1 MTAVDCECGC
11 VGLLRHVQLWRMNLY
26 VVLTS
31 CDAQIYALLSIFNR
45 LQQDALLLLANPT
58 FVLCNTTCSPMS
70 YWHRNESL
78 TEALIAIAN
87 P

>member
-1 MTAVDCECGC
+1 MTAVDCERGC

-31 CDAQIYALLSIFNR
+31 RDAQIYALLSIFNR
-45 LQQDALLLLANPT
+45 LQQDALLLLVNST

>member
-1 MTAVDCECGC
+1 MTAVDCERGC
-11 VGLLRHVQLWRMNLY
+11 VGLLRHVQLWHVN

-31 CDAQIYALLSIFNR
+31 RDAQIHALLSIFNR
-45 LQQDALLLLANPT
+45 LQQDALLLLVNST

-70 YWHRNESL
+70 YWHRNESP

>member
-1 MTAVDCECGC
+1 MTAVDCERGC
-11 VGLLRHVQLWRMNLY
+11 VGLLRHVQLWRVNLY

-31 CDAQIYALLSIFNR
+31 HDAQIYALLSIFNR
-45 LQQDALLLLANPT
+45 LQQDALLLLANST

>member
-1 MTAVDCECGC
+1 MTAVDCERGC
-11 VGLLRHVQLWRMNLY
+11 VGLLRHVQLWRVNLY

-31 CDAQIYALLSIFNR
+31 RDAQINALLSIFNR

-78 TEALIAIAN
+78 TEVLITITN